1 MGNNVNICGIVAI
14 SEEGH
19 IISSNLKQNLNAR
32 HYDEPTIL
40 SHPFFQNN
48 YTIENNDTIP
58 FEYRLM
64 MNKETEIDGEEDKN
78 HRLRSKS
85 LNSSKI
91 QKRHLREVGSILFS
105 NKNSLYNLL

>member
-19 IISSNLKQNLNAR
+19 IISSNLRQNLNAR

-48 YTIENNDTIP
+48 DTIENNDTIP

-64 MNKETEIDGEEDKN
+64 MNKETEIDGVDEKN
-78 HRLRSKS
+78 NRLSKL

-91 QKRHLREVGSILFS
+91 QKRHLRDVGSILFS
-105 NKNSLYNLL
+105 NENSFV